1 MVIELESIITVNGKP
16 FPAPAR
22 GLEFIVSTFVSSG
35 RNANGETVGQVV
47 GRDNYK
53 ANNLVWPS
61 LDAATWSSMLKEFAN
76 TRSDSKGFFVI
87 ATIPDMVNN
96 NWLTIKMYP
105 GDRSAK
111 PYWVDKRTHLPIS
124 YTDCKCNLIDCGV
137 IE

>member
-1 MVIELESIITVNGKP
+1 MESIITVNGKP

-35 RNANGETVGQVV
+35 RNANGEVVGQVV

-53 ANNLVWPS
+53 LNNLLWPY
-61 LDAATWSSMLKEFAN
+61 LDAVTWSSILKEFTK
-76 TRSDSKGFFVI
+76 TRVDSKGHFVI

-96 NWLTIKMYP
+96 SWITIKMYP

-111 PYWVDKRTHLPIS
+111 PYWFDKETHLPIA
-124 YTDCKCNLIDCGV
+124 YTDCRYNLIDCGV
-137 IE
+137 VE